1 MLSAHFVHSCQG
13 NPPFYLQGGNS
24 FTIRDCLH
32 VCFMET
38 LEFLKSKYIL
48 KVFFLINE
56 SFRDIQSQR
65 FGEKKVGFKEEIKG
79 KNRLNIE

>member
-1 MLSAHFVHSCQG
+1 
-13 NPPFYLQGGNS
+13 
-24 FTIRDCLH
+24 
-32 VCFMET
+32 MET

-48 KVFFLINE
+48 KVFFFINE